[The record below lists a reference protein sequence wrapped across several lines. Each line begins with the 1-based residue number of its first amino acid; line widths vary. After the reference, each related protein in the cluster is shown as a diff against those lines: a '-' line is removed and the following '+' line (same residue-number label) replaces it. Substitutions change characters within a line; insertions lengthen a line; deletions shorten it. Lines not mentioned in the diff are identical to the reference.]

1 MPDYIRGGFTGN
13 NSVTPNYPLSHLTP
27 SFDDFAVEIAAKGNK
42 SSSIHF
48 SKSGAV
54 QCAKGEI
61 NLTKMFSPQEAK
73 LSAQKFLSEVTAAG
87 APPPLHTATAA
98 SRRRRAPLPDVH
110 SEAPF
115 FRQIFFHS
123 MQTYCIKEAS
133 ELATTSLAT

>member
-1 MPDYIRGGFTGN
+1 MKLSPKSIPSTYLPGVPDYIRGGFTGN

-48 SKSGAV
+48 PKSGAV

-73 LSAQKFLSEVTAAG
+73 LSAQKFRSEVTAAV
-87 APPPLHTATAA
+87 AAATA
-98 SRRRRAPLPDVH
+98 H
-110 SEAPF
+110 C
-115 FRQIFFHS
+115 H
-123 MQTYCIKEAS
+123 CC
-133 ELATTSLAT
+133 